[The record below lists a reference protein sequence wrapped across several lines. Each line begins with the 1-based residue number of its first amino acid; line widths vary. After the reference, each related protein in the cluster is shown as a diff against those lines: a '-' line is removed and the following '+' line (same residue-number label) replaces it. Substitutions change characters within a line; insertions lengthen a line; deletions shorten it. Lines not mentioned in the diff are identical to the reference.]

1 MNELG
6 FGLGQFLP
14 GLENGLGHLLRSGID
29 LNRTDDGTA
38 TGTFG
43 VGGFL
48 GVHNPRF
55 LYTGWNN
62 VDGVIFAC
70 SV

>member
-43 VGGFL
+43 VWRVFGG
-48 GVHNPRF
+48 
-55 LYTGWNN
+55 
-62 VDGVIFAC
+62 
-70 SV
+70 S